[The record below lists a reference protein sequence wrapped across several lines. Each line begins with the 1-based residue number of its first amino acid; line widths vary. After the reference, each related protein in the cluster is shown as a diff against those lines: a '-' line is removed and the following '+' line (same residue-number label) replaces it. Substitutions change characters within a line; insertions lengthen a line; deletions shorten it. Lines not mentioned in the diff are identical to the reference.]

1 MLPVIWL
8 ASAAADLIEIVRYIA
23 AENPVAARKLKQR
36 IEDAVVPL
44 SEHPYLYRSSERV
57 PGVRE
62 MVVHPNYL
70 VFYRVTHVNIEIVA
84 VVHARREYPN
94 NTGAPI

>member
-62 MVVHPNYL
+62 MVVHP
-70 VFYRVTHVNIEIVA
+70 I
-84 VVHARREYPN
+84 YP
-94 NTGAPI
+94 